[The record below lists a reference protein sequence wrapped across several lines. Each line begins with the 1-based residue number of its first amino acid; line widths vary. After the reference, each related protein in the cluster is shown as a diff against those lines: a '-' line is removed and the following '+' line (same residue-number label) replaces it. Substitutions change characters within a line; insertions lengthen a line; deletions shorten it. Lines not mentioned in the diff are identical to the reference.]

1 MQNSILKNE
10 APPLP
15 QGWTPDR
22 IKKYFSAMKRVEEIC
37 KKQSEIRKLKEVKNN
52 DLCRHA
58 G

>member
-37 KKQSEIRKLKEVKNN
+37 RQQAQKRQKEVS
-52 DLCRHA
+52 DVIIRTTR
-58 G
+58 